1 MTSLVLAL
9 IEDRAMTKDLTLAK
23 PVATLHQ
30 VSHDPTLQAK
40 VTLRD
45 GGQMTALELLWEYHD
60 AVAAYLDVRGLG
72 GESDDPHTAEVMRL
86 WGDVLHRLETD
97 PSTCA
102 ADLDWV
108 AKQQVLEGY
117 RERDGLDWSDPRLRA
132 IDIQW
137 SDVRPEKG
145 LFRRLADRGR
155 MTMLVDDAAV
165 EAAVTTPPEDTR
177 AWFRGTCL
185 DKWPTQIAAASWDS
199 VIFDV
204 PGRQALQRVPM
215 LEPERG
221 TKAHV
226 GAILDRSP
234 DVITLLRELDA
245 AAG

>member
-1 MTSLVLAL
+1 M
-9 IEDRAMTKDLTLAK
+9 
-23 PVATLHQ
+23 
-30 VSHDPTLQAK
+30 
-40 VTLRD
+40 
-45 GGQMTALELLWEYHD
+45 
-60 AVAAYLDVRGLG
+60 
-72 GESDDPHTAEVMRL
+72 
-86 WGDVLHRLETD
+86 DVLHRLETD

-102 ADLDWV
+102 AELDWV

-117 RERDGLDWSDPRLRA
+117 RERDGLDWSDPRLRRRRHPVERRA
-132 IDIQW
+132 
-137 SDVRPEKG
+137 SGEGAVPAARRP
-145 LFRRLADRGR
+145 RTDDQ
-155 MTMLVDDAAV
+155 LVDEAAV

-234 DVITLLRELDA
+234 DVITLLRGARRGSGLGWSMATQEHSRPQRREGEPEPEPEAPVAPEASARKEALDDDIDTVLDEIDGVLEA
-245 AAG
+245 NAEEFVRGFVQKGGQ